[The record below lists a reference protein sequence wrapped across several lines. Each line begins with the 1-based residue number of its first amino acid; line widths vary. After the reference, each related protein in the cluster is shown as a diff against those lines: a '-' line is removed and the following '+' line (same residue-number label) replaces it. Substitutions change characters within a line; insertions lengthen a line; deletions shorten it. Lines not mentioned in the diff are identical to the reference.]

1 VSNLTPQQKQMAA
14 ALFNN
19 YFQGTTGGG
28 TSSSHNG
35 VGHHPISY
43 PQQSGFNFNQQ
54 IPTFNGG
61 LGSAAPS
68 LPEWSRLYAA
78 NNSFDPTGGAI
89 GAQSNAALSNIMGTN
104 PLGNYSFNPT
114 TAPGAVQAPD
124 VLNSGNVADWFNKSV
139 VAPSMLNYQQNI
151 APAID
156 SNFAGQGG
164 IFNSRRGYAQQQAL
178 QNMQTQE
185 TAQLANTSMNLNQ
198 QQAQMNNTNALQHNA
213 DLMNTGQFNAQMQ
226 QNQAQL
232 GLQANAQQMQAAAL
246 AQQSINNNQNR
257 LLNKANLTGAIQGQ
271 NQNVTSGQYNEM
283 LRTQPF
289 NNPYLPQAM
298 QFLGANMQT
307 QIPYTPQSTGSMIGQ
322 GLGMGLMGQSMG
334 LLPSASGLGALAS
347 GDAGLSLLGLPL
359 MK

>member
-1 VSNLTPQQKQMAA
+1 
-14 ALFNN
+14 
-19 YFQGTTGGG
+19 
-28 TSSSHNG
+28 
-35 VGHHPISY
+35 
-43 PQQSGFNFNQQ
+43 
-54 IPTFNGG
+54 
-61 LGSAAPS
+61 
-68 LPEWSRLYAA
+68 
-78 NNSFDPTGGAI
+78 
-89 GAQSNAALSNIMGTN
+89 MGTN